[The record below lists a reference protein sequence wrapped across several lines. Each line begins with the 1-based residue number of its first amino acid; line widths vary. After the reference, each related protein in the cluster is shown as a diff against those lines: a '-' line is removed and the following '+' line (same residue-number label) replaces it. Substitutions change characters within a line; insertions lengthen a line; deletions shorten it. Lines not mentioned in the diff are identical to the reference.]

1 MSYQNFH
8 LIYVASPMQSA
19 EFYSKL
25 LELTPI
31 EQSPGFALFALP
43 SGLML
48 GMWLK
53 TAVTPMVSTTQ
64 SFAGTEL
71 AFAVATQHDVELW
84 HTKAQQLGVD
94 VLQAPTTLDFGYSL
108 TLADLDGHRVRVFC
122 PSMD

>member
-8 LIYVASPMQSA
+8 LLYVASPMQSA

-25 LELTPI
+25 LDLTPV

-53 TAVTPMVSTTQ
+53 TAVVPAVATTQ
-64 SFAGTEL
+64 PFAGTEL
-71 AFAVATQHDVELW
+71 DFAVATPHDVDSW
-84 HTKAQQLGVD
+84 HDKARQLGVD
-94 VLQAPTTLDFGYSL
+94 VLQAPTALDFGYSL
-108 TLADLDGHRVRVFC
+108 TLADIDGHRLRVFC
-122 PSMD
+122 PAMT

>member
-8 LIYVASPMQSA
+8 LLYVASPMQSA

-25 LELTPI
+25 LDLTPV
-31 EQSPGFALFALP
+31 EQSPGFALFALQ

-53 TAVTPMVSTTQ
+53 TAVVPAVVTTQ
-64 SFAGTEL
+64 LFAGTEL
-71 AFAVATQHDVELW
+71 AFAVTTPQEVEGW
-84 HTKAQQLGVD
+84 YEKAQQLGVD

-108 TLADLDGHRVRVFC
+108 TLVDLDGHRLRVFC
-122 PSMD
+122 PAIS

>member
-1 MSYQNFH
+1 MSYKNFH
-8 LIYVASPMQSA
+8 LLYVASPMQSA

-53 TAVTPMVSTTQ
+53 TAVTPIVSTAQ
-64 SFAGTEL
+64 PFAGTEL

-108 TLADLDGHRVRVFC
+108 TLADSDGHRLRVFC